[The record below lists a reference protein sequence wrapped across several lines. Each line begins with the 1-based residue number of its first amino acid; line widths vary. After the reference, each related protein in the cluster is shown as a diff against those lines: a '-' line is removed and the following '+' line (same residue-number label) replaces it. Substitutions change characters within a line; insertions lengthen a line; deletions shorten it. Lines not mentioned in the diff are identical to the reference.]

1 MACKHLNN
9 SFLGLVTLK
18 DNKNIYVY
26 IYVQTIEKK
35 KNILILLYILRP
47 KARDRRGANHE
58 KEILTTQKSKEIYS
72 QSSKLEIVHPY
83 QKNTTL
89 IQFKVIWVEAT

>member
-35 KNILILLYILRP
+35 K
-47 KARDRRGANHE
+47 KHFDFV
-58 KEILTTQKSKEIYS
+58 IY
-72 QSSKLEIVHPY
+72 
-83 QKNTTL
+83 
-89 IQFKVIWVEAT
+89 FKT

>member
-18 DNKNIYVY
+18 DNKNIYVC
-26 IYVQTIEKK
+26 IYVQTIE

-47 KARDRRGANHE
+47 KARDRRAERIIG
-58 KEILTTQKSKEIYS
+58 K
-72 QSSKLEIVHPY
+72 
-83 QKNTTL
+83 
-89 IQFKVIWVEAT
+89 